1 MPLLAWLLRVLLVVV
16 LLRIVWRFVRG
27 VLDGASGTPS
37 RQAKRGEPAAV
48 PLVRD
53 PVCGTYLPKERA
65 LRQLTGQ
72 DVHYFCSEPCRSR
85 WLAEHA
91 GRKAV

>member
-1 MPLLAWLLRVLLVVV
+1 MPVLGWFLRVLLVVV
-16 LLRIVWRFVRG
+16 LVRIVWRFIRG

-53 PVCGTYLPKERA
+53 PVCGTYVVADRA
-65 LRQLTGQ
+65 LAIQADGTT
-72 DVHYFCSEPCRSR
+72 HHFCSDACRREFERSR
-85 WLAEHA
+85 TASKSA
-91 GRKAV
+91 